1 MPFAGISFFIFKYP
15 KILYNKY
22 ILIHQKKQKNKKPLG
37 TVYIQGVLL
46 FPESESES
54 KN

>member
-22 ILIHQKKQKNKKPLG
+22 IIFYG
-37 TVYIQGVLL
+37 ERGI
-46 FPESESES
+46 S
-54 KN
+54 